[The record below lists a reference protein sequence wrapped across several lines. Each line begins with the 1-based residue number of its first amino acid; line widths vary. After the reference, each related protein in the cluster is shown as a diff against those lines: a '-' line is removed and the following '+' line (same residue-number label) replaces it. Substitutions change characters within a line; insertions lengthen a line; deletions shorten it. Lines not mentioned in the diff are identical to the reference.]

1 MMRLFLKSGRRFFGA
16 SLLLAMFFLV
26 SGFFSGSGAAMEK
39 RMVAPFG
46 EVKKKLIKEGFSP
59 KRLDAV
65 FSDPKV
71 FFDWKNVGLFFMHHE
86 GSLNYK
92 QFSSPASIGKAAAY
106 MAAHQQTLSLAEK
119 KYGVSANVIV
129 AIILVETRLG
139 KVTGRA
145 RVLNVLAT
153 LSSLSEKG
161 HRDRLWN
168 KTPSKKRF
176 SRKKFNKKA
185 RIKSKWGH
193 QELRAFLTHTQKEG
207 TDPVKIYG
215 SYAGAMGIAQFMPS
229 NVLTLAKDGDMD
241 GRINLFTHADAIMS
255 VANYLKHHGWRSG
268 MTSKKTRDVIYR
280 YNRSGYYVD
289 AILDIARL
297 LD

>member
-1 MMRLFLKSGRRFFGA
+1 MMRFFSKSGRWVFVG
-16 SLLLAMFFLV
+16 SLLLAMVFSI
-26 SGFFSGSGAAMEK
+26 SGLFSGSGAAMEK
-39 RMVAPFG
+39 QMTAPFG
-46 EVKKKLIKEGFSP
+46 EVKKKLVKDGFSQ

-92 QFSSPASIGKAAAY
+92 QFSSPSSIGKAKAY
-106 MAAHQQTLSLAEK
+106 MATHQEMLLRAEK
-119 KYGVSANVIV
+119 KYGVSPEIV
-129 AIILVETRLG
+129 TAIILVETRLG
-139 KVTGRA
+139 TFTGRA

-153 LSSLSEKG
+153 LSSLSEKEA
-161 HRDRLWN
+161 RDILWK

-176 SRKKFNKKA
+176 SREKFNKKA

-193 QELRAFLTHTQKEG
+193 RELRAFLTHTKKEA
-207 TDPVKIYG
+207 TDPASIYG

-229 NVLTLAKDGDMD
+229 NVLTLARDGDMD

-255 VANYLKHHGWRSG
+255 VAHYLKYHGWRPG
-268 MTSKKTRDVIYR
+268 IASKKARDVIFR
-280 YNRSGYYVD
+280 YNRSNYYVD

-297 LD
+297 LS